1 MSIVPRSIKTILT
14 IDALLFICGLIGIYL
29 ISLKADL
36 PFTTEY
42 QNTTTTIKELMRDS
56 TLSLA
61 DRKIISIDA
70 KQFSSPEETETYLDG
85 FRKGDKVSLIFSDQ
99 SQIKVKLVNYYSILY
114 NILALTIGSSFFV
127 IAILVLIKAKLQKP
141 ARIFHWVCVF
151 TALIIMA
158 TWGYYNCQ
166 PRVMPMVIRSVLHF
180 SVSIVPALFLHF
192 TLVFPREK
200 KGINKN
206 WLRTLYILS
215 AIIFLALSF
224 NFFNLI
230 FYTTIDNIKSYVA
243 SYNVSRIYLIVF
255 VIAAIVVFIH
265 SYRTTPSESD
275 KKKLKWILYGLAI
288 GPLGF
293 ILLWTLPII
302 LTDEPLLPEEAIL
315 VLISVI
321 PITFGISIVKYHLM
335 DVDQVI
341 NRSIVYTLVIASLL
355 IIYIL
360 IITLLASFAAD
371 IEPRT
376 ASIISALSVAVLFQP
391 IRNKVQKFVDK
402 KFFRLQYNFREAI
415 RNIFTEI
422 NESSDTPSL
431 AVKLIKGIDELLP
444 VERIGFFLLNPVN
457 NKLKLIAHKNF
468 DLLFNHSIVF
478 QRDKLKTNLPLPV
491 ALMDNIEPGV
501 KVEIADT
508 KVFIRWGM
516 NLVFTLKSADQDIL
530 GFLVLGAK
538 KSGTKFSVEDV
549 DLLNAVV
556 NRASASIDK
565 IKLQEEL
572 FIERVESERLDEL
585 NRLKSYFISSI
596 SHDMKT
602 PLTSIKMF
610 TELLQTSGEINSEK
624 SREYLEIIEGE
635 SSRLSRLIDNVLE
648 FSKIE
653 SGIKR
658 YRFENISLNEV
669 VKHTIKLMQYQFKLQ
684 KFVIESNFADNEKFI
699 NADKDAVEDVL
710 INLITNSLKY
720 SKVNKSMR
728 VNTFLQNDYMALSVE
743 DEGIGISKQDIE
755 NIFIPFFRIDS
766 KEVQSTGGAGLGL
779 SIVKHIMDAHK
790 GKIEVQSE
798 PGRGSRFVLLFP
810 VENLENK

>member
-14 IDALLFICGLIGIYL
+14 IDILLFISGLIGIYL
-29 ISLKADL
+29 ISLKSDL

-42 QNTTTTIKELMRDS
+42 QNSTITIKELMRDS
-56 TLSLA
+56 TLSLSG
-61 DRKIISIDA
+61 RKIIRINA

-85 FRKGDKVSLIFSDQ
+85 FREGDKVNLTFSDQ
-99 SQIKVKLVNYYSILY
+99 SHIELKLVNYYSILY
-114 NILALTIGSSFFV
+114 NILALIIGTSFFI
-127 IAILVLIKAKLQKP
+127 IAILVLIKAKVQKP
-141 ARIFHWVCVF
+141 AQIFHWVCVF

-158 TWGYYNCQ
+158 TWGYYNFQ

-243 SYNVSRIYLIVF
+243 SYNVSRVFLIVC
-255 VIAAIVVFIH
+255 VVAAIVVFIH

-302 LTDEPLLPEEAIL
+302 LTDEPLLPEEVIL

-341 NRSIVYTLVIASLL
+341 NRSVVYILVIASLL
-355 IIYIL
+355 IIYL
-360 IITLLASFAAD
+360 SIITLIANFTVG

-376 ASIISALSVAVLFQP
+376 ASIISALSVALLFQP
-391 IRNKVQKFVDK
+391 IRNKVQGFVDK
-402 KFFRLQYNFREAI
+402 KFFRLQYNYREAI

-422 NESSDTPSL
+422 SESNDVQALSE
-431 AVKLIKGIDELLP
+431 KIIKSVDELIA
-444 VERIGFFLLNPVN
+444 VEKIGFFILNQLN
-457 NKLKLIAHKNF
+457 NRIKLQTHKNF
-468 DLLFNHSIVF
+468 DLLVNRSVQF
-478 QRDKLKTNLPLPV
+478 QPENLQTDLSLPI
-491 ALMDNIEPGV
+491 ALVGAVESGVNVENADV
-501 KVEIADT
+501 KVF
-508 KVFIRWGM
+508 KRWGM
-516 NLVFTLKSADQDIL
+516 NLVFPIKLSDGYIY
-530 GFLVLGAK
+530 GFLVLGSK
-538 KSGTKFSVEDV
+538 KSGSKYAIEDI
-549 DLLNAVV
+549 DLLNTVIGRVV
-556 NRASASIDK
+556 ASIDK
-565 IKLQEEL
+565 LKLQEEL
-572 FIERVESERLDEL
+572 ILERVESERLEEL
-585 NRLKSYFISSI
+585 NRLKSYFISSV

-610 TELLQTSGEINSEK
+610 AELLQSSSEIKSEK

-635 SSRLSRLIDNVLE
+635 SGRLSRLIDNVLE

-658 YRFENISLNEV
+658 YRFENISLNEIV
-669 VKHTIKLMQYQFKLQ
+669 RHTLKLMQYQFKLQ
-684 KFVIESNFADNEKFI
+684 KFVVESNLVENEKFI
-699 NADKDAVEDVL
+699 NADKDAIEEIL

-720 SKVNKSMR
+720 SKAKKLIR
-728 VNTFLQNDYMALSVE
+728 VFTFLQNDEMVLAVE
-743 DEGIGISKQDIE
+743 DQGIGISKDNLE
-755 NIFIPFFRIDS
+755 NIFNPFFRVDS
-766 KEVQSTGGAGLGL
+766 KEVHSTGGAGLGL
-779 SIVKHIMDAHK
+779 SIVKHIMGAHK
-790 GKIEVQSE
+790 GEIEVQSE
-798 PGRGSRFVLLFP
+798 PGMGSRFTLLFP
-810 VENLENK
+810 IEKS